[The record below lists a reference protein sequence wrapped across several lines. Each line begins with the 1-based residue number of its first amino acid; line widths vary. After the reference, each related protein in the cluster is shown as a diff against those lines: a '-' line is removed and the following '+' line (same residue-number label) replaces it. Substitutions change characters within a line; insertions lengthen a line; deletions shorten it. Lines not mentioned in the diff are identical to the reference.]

1 VVIQKK
7 TFPGRE
13 NNLRRQAEEITPR
26 KATLSSGNRETLSLE
41 ETFRLLQNLRVQQVE
56 LKMQNEEL
64 RRVQSELEAS
74 RKRYFD
80 LYDLAPVGYVTLGE
94 KGLILEANLT
104 AADMLG
110 IARSAFVNKPLT
122 GFIVH
127 DPEDQDIY
135 YLHCKMLFETGMPQ
149 VCEIRM
155 RKHNAPPFWARVES
169 TISHEADNSPVCRE
183 VITNINERKLAE
195 LALRES
201 EEKYRMLFEGSAHG
215 ILAVDITE
223 RKQFEDALRESEKK
237 YRLLADNANDVIFVF
252 DMNLNYTYV
261 SPSAKFLRGY
271 EPEEVMKQKPLE
283 SLTPSSLDLALKTL
297 AEVMEIENSEHRE
310 IRLSRILQLEMTR
323 KDGTTVWTEVMFS
336 FIRDENLRPVNILG
350 VARDITAH
358 KKAEEAVRESEQRM
372 RLALEGTD
380 HALWAIDLT
389 HQSIT
394 YTDNWPGILGYG
406 PDENRF
412 DYEWWTSQV
421 HPESLPVFE
430 SALIDYFS
438 GHKPYLDWEYR
449 IRNKA
454 GEWQWVH
461 ALGTFTDKDKAGFP
475 TRMIGTHRNIT
486 ARKKA
491 ESESRE
497 SELRYHDILE
507 NINEMYFEINLKGNI
522 TFFNH
527 NTCLLSGYSPGEAM
541 GMNFRQYTSPETAKH
556 LKVFFGSIYMTGE
569 KSSIQGFE
577 MIRKDKSTRFM
588 ELSVNLIRSSAG
600 ETVGFRCIARDT
612 TERKQADDEKR
623 TLEERLQRS
632 EKMEALGTLA
642 GGVAHDLNNVLG
654 VVIGYAELLLMT
666 ADESSPNRP
675 RLMTIMRGGEKA
687 AAIVQD
693 LLTLARRGVAGRQV
707 LNLNAIIAGFR
718 QSPEFEKLR
727 SYHSAIKINT
737 DLHPDLLNI
746 SGSSVHIDKTL
757 FNLIANACE
766 AMPDGGVLTIK
777 TFNQYLDK
785 PIQGYDEVRAGEYAV
800 LSLSDTGEGIPAAQL
815 KRIFEPF
822 YTRKAM
828 GRSGTGLGLAVVWGT
843 VKDHDGYINV
853 QSEEG
858 KGSIFTLYFPITREE
873 TASEAAAVSISEYMG
888 SGETVLVVDDVKE
901 QRNLAA
907 EMLRKLQYDV
917 TTAASGEEAVAYLG
931 GHEVDLMLLDMIMD
945 PGMDGLDTYK
955 SVLEIHP
962 KQKAIV
968 ISGFSESDRAQ
979 AVLALG
985 AGSYV
990 GKPYVMEK
998 LGMAVRNELD
1008 RK

>member
-358 KKAEEAVRESEQRM
+358 KKAEEAVRESEQRYGPSIL
-372 RLALEGTD
+372 RINRSLTQTIGLEF
-380 HALWAIDLT
+380 WATGPMKIDLIT
-389 HQSIT
+389 NGGQVKSI
-394 YTDNWPGILGYG
+394 P
-406 PDENRF
+406 
-412 DYEWWTSQV
+412 
-421 HPESLPVFE
+421 
-430 SALIDYFS
+430 
-438 GHKPYLDWEYR
+438 
-449 IRNKA
+449 KA
-454 GEWQWVH
+454 C
-461 ALGTFTDKDKAGFP
+461 LSSKA
-475 TRMIGTHRNIT
+475 
-486 ARKKA
+486 
-491 ESESRE
+491 
-497 SELRYHDILE
+497 
-507 NINEMYFEINLKGNI
+507 
-522 TFFNH
+522 
-527 NTCLLSGYSPGEAM
+527 
-541 GMNFRQYTSPETAKH
+541 
-556 LKVFFGSIYMTGE
+556 
-569 KSSIQGFE
+569 
-577 MIRKDKSTRFM
+577 
-588 ELSVNLIRSSAG
+588 RS
-600 ETVGFRCIARDT
+600 
-612 TERKQADDEKR
+612 
-623 TLEERLQRS
+623 
-632 EKMEALGTLA
+632 
-642 GGVAHDLNNVLG
+642 
-654 VVIGYAELLLMT
+654 
-666 ADESSPNRP
+666 
-675 RLMTIMRGGEKA
+675 
-687 AAIVQD
+687 
-693 LLTLARRGVAGRQV
+693 
-707 LNLNAIIAGFR
+707 
-718 QSPEFEKLR
+718 
-727 SYHSAIKINT
+727 
-737 DLHPDLLNI
+737 
-746 SGSSVHIDKTL
+746 
-757 FNLIANACE
+757 
-766 AMPDGGVLTIK
+766 
-777 TFNQYLDK
+777 
-785 PIQGYDEVRAGEYAV
+785 
-800 LSLSDTGEGIPAAQL
+800 
-815 KRIFEPF
+815 
-822 YTRKAM
+822 
-828 GRSGTGLGLAVVWGT
+828 
-843 VKDHDGYINV
+843 
-853 QSEEG
+853 
-858 KGSIFTLYFPITREE
+858 
-873 TASEAAAVSISEYMG
+873 
-888 SGETVLVVDDVKE
+888 
-901 QRNLAA
+901 
-907 EMLRKLQYDV
+907 
-917 TTAASGEEAVAYLG
+917 
-931 GHEVDLMLLDMIMD
+931 
-945 PGMDGLDTYK
+945 
-955 SVLEIHP
+955 
-962 KQKAIV
+962 
-968 ISGFSESDRAQ
+968 
-979 AVLALG
+979 
-985 AGSYV
+985 
-990 GKPYVMEK
+990 
-998 LGMAVRNELD
+998 
-1008 RK
+1008 